1 MIWPLLLLVA
11 TPLTAQESMS
21 LNTLT
26 AAEREAGWE
35 LLFDGETTE
44 GWRGYGM
51 QRMPD
56 GWSVIDGALTRVSGG
71 GDVITVGEYEDFEL
85 YLEWRV
91 EPGGNSGVFYRAAE
105 GFEVI
110 YTGAPEMQVLDDE
123 GHPDGRSLL
132 TSAGSNYGL
141 HPARRGVV
149 KPGGEWNSARVIVD
163 DNRVE
168 HWLNGVKM
176 VEYELGSTDWKERV
190 ANSKFN
196 AWPEY
201 GQASIGHIGL
211 QDHGDLASFRNIKI
225 RRLP

>member
-1 MIWPLLLLVA
+1 
-11 TPLTAQESMS
+11 
-21 LNTLT
+21 
-26 AAEREAGWE
+26 
-35 LLFDGETTE
+35 
-44 GWRGYGM
+44 
-51 QRMPD
+51 
-56 GWSVIDGALTRVSGG
+56 
-71 GDVITVGEYEDFEL
+71 
-85 YLEWRV
+85 
-91 EPGGNSGVFYRAAE
+91 
-105 GFEVI
+105 
-110 YTGAPEMQVLDDE
+110 MQVLDDE

-176 VEYELGSTDWKERV
+176 VEYELGSADWRERV

-196 AWPEY
+196 EWPEY